1 MKDVCCLSRPRR
13 DRALSRGDKETA
25 VISMAEIFLCRE
37 EDESALV
44 GDIVERISRFDEVAL
59 DGVDL
64 CDVVRV
70 DGFIER
76 FFKRVEA
83 EIGECRTAF
92 KNDRMH
98 SWKSRKNSE
107 IGVRS

>member
-1 MKDVCCLSRPRR
+1 MKDVCCLARPGR
-13 DRALSRGDKETA
+13 DRALSRGDIETA
-25 VISMAEIFLCRE
+25 LIGMVKMFLCPE
-37 EDESALV
+37 EEKSALV
-44 GDIVERISRFDEVAL
+44 GGIVEWIGRLDEIAL

-64 CDVVRV
+64 CDLVRV

-76 FFKRVEA
+76 FFKRGET

-98 SWKSRKNSE
+98 SWKSRKNS
-107 IGVRS
+107 